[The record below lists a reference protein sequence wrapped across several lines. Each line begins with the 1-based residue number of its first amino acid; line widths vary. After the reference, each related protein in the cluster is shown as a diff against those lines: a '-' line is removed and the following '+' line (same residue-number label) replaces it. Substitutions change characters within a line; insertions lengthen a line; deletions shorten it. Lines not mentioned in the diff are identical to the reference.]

1 MAAPSY
7 TRTLDTL
14 AMIAL
19 DERTRDI
26 HSTLTQLGEKFTRM
40 LVDNGRVF
48 VVNDAEGIRHPL
60 SYVGAEDPTYYLS
73 DDTGGGSY
81 NFETTA
87 KDPLTQA
94 QFTLVNGSVN
104 INFPQSHPS
113 GDLVNY
119 VDARVGAVLED
130 IFNLEEQLMLDGDYR
145 SSGAMQGETHVS
157 PFYGDT
163 TAALAGNRPTSV
175 LSFMHLGTTQS
186 GVAAD
191 LDKSNEMFAGVKVD
205 DVGTEYQPKKAE
217 VTSADMSTGF
227 FDDVQQ
233 IYMDAYY
240 GVNEKPTHMLTTK
253 AVFAKTV
260 DLMRA
265 DGALPDPVRANLG
278 LDGTVPFASMQMDW
292 SRYLDRDI
300 LWDSA
305 AGAQSG
311 GDAPIL
317 GLNINSLRLNVVK
330 RGGAGPMDPVG
341 IFDYVG
347 DGMTLSHTLPI
358 LYRRL
363 AWKRQLSWD
372 KGRRSSFQLYGCTV
386 G

>member
-1 MAAPSY
+1 MAAPAY

-19 DERTRDI
+19 DERTRDV

-48 VVNDAEGIRHPL
+48 VVNDAEGLRHPL
-60 SYVGAEDPTYYLS
+60 RYVGAEDPTYYLA

-81 NFETTA
+81 NFETTS

-94 QFTLVNGSVN
+94 QFTLCNGSVN

-113 GDLVNY
+113 GDLVSY
-119 VDARVGAVLED
+119 VDQRVGAVLED
-130 IFNLEEQLMLDGDYR
+130 IFNLEEQLILDGDYR
-145 SSGAMQGETHVS
+145 TGAAMQGETHVS

-163 TAALAGNRPTSV
+163 YNALSGSRPTN
-175 LSFMHLGTTQS
+175 LMSFMNLGTTQT
-186 GVAAD
+186 GIVAD
-191 LDKSNEMFAGVKVD
+191 LDKSDELFAGVEVD
-205 DVGTEYQPKKAE
+205 EVGTEYQPQKAE
-217 VTSADMSTGF
+217 VSSATLASGF

-240 GVNEKPTHMLTTK
+240 GPMEKPTHMLTTK
-253 AVFAKTV
+253 TVFAKTI

-300 LWDSA
+300 LWDAA

-317 GLNINSLRLNVVK
+317 GININTLRLNVVK
-330 RGGAGPMDPVG
+330 RGGAAPNDPVG

-372 KGRRSSFQLYGCTV
+372 RGRRSCFQLYGCTL